1 MVESTHCAVSM
12 DLAGQEFRRH
22 VGMRGLSLLYND
34 KNLLTGK
41 TQTQRTIWNFLQSQ
55 KEVSFVLSNVLAT
68 WTTEAHE
75 LWPGWLRTGF

>member
-22 VGMRGLSLLYND
+22 VGMCGFLLYSD

-41 TQTQRTIWNFLQSQ
+41 TRTL
-55 KEVSFVLSNVLAT
+55 KENHLELSPKP
-68 WTTEAHE
+68 E
-75 LWPGWLRTGF
+75 RGFICAVKRAGHMDY

>member
-12 DLAGQEFRRH
+12 DLADQEFRRH

-41 TQTQRTIWNFLQSQ
+41 TQTLTENHLELSPKSERG
-55 KEVSFVLSNVLAT
+55 FVCAVKCA
-68 WTTEAHE
+68 
-75 LWPGWLRTGF
+75 GQMDY